1 MVYMANSK
9 ADDIFKEFKEHS
21 VSEFFKKNR
30 QMLGYSSMVRSLV
43 TVVHEYVTNS
53 LDACEEAGI
62 LPDIRVKVE
71 RLGDTKYRIS
81 VDDNGPGVPKGFI
94 GKALA
99 TVLAGTKFHRNVQ
112 QRGQQGI
119 GAAGCTLFAQIT
131 TGKPIHAVSYT
142 DTDSG
147 YSCDVSIDTMRNKP
161 VVSNLVQEG
170 PAQHTGLSV
179 SGEFDGVKYDTSDHG
194 VYEYLKRTALSNP
207 HVQIVFTDPNG
218 QEYSF
223 LRSVETI
230 PEKPKAARLHPLGLT
245 VNDMLD
251 LAHASGN
258 NKLSSFLTDTF
269 SRFSQGKVNELKEI
283 VGIDF
288 SMDPKKLT
296 WDDASKLVDGFKRVR
311 WIAPEAEHIVPIGK
325 KYVEL
330 TLKNI
335 INPEFMNVVE
345 RKPSVFKGGF
355 PFIVEA
361 AIAYGGSSGRQTD
374 SGYTGSIM
382 RFANRVPLLFDTGS
396 CGITEAVKQIQ
407 WKRYGIDID
416 NQPVS
421 VLVNISSVYIPYSGV
436 GKEAI
441 SPEEEIVEEI
451 KLALMDAARG
461 IQHYIH
467 GKQQLNYDTNRYK
480 TIMRYTNQLSENL
493 SELTGM
499 QKEAIHEALKRLVIE
514 HYPRVKEHAGA
525 DAKEEDEDA
534 QDEQD
539 EETGDSADA
548 QEQEQ

>member
-1 MVYMANSK
+1 MAANK

-21 VSEFFKKNR
+21 ISEFFKKNR

-62 LPDIRVKVE
+62 LPDLRVKIDK
-71 RLGDTKYRIS
+71 LGDTRYT
-81 VDDNGPGVPKGFI
+81 VLVEDNGPGIPKGFI

-131 TGKPIHAVSYT
+131 TGKPIHAVSHT
-142 DTDSG
+142 SVDSG
-147 YSCDVSIDTMRNKP
+147 YSCDVSIDTMHNKP
-161 VVSNLVQEG
+161 VVTNMVQEG
-170 PAQHTGLSV
+170 GAPHTGLMV
-179 SGEFDGVKYDTSDHG
+179 LGEFDGVKYDNSDHG

-207 HVQIVFTDPNG
+207 HVQIHFIDPSG
-218 QEYSF
+218 QESTF
-223 LRSVETI
+223 LRSVDTI
-230 PEKPKAARLHPLGLT
+230 PERPKAARLHPLGLT
-245 VNDMLD
+245 VNDILD
-251 LAHASGN
+251 LAHASGSN
-258 NKLSSFLTDTF
+258 RLSSFLTDTF
-269 SRFSQGKVNELKEI
+269 SRFSQGKVNELKDI

-288 SMDPKKLT
+288 SMDPKKMT
-296 WDDASKLVDGFKRVR
+296 WDDASKLVEGFKKVK
-311 WIAPEAEHIVPIGK
+311 WIAPESAHIVPIGK
-325 KYVEL
+325 RYIEL

-374 SGYTGSIM
+374 SGYTGNIM

-407 WKRYGIDID
+407 WKRYGIDMD

-441 SPEEEIVEEI
+441 SPEEEIVDEI
-451 KLALMDAARG
+451 KLALMDAARN

-480 TIMRYTNQLSENL
+480 TIMRYTNQLSQNL

-499 QKEAIHEALKRLVIE
+499 QKSAIHEALKKLVIE
-514 HYPRVKEHAGA
+514 HYPRVKEHISGDSGKDA
-525 DAKEEDEDA
+525 DEV
-534 QDEQD
+534 EQD
-539 EETGDSADA
+539 EVSTRNREDA
-548 QEQEQ
+548 EE

>member
-1 MVYMANSK
+1 MAANK

-21 VSEFFKKNR
+21 ISEFFKKNR

-62 LPDIRVKVE
+62 LPDLRVKIDK
-71 RLGDTKYRIS
+71 LGDTRYMVLIE
-81 VDDNGPGVPKGFI
+81 DNGPGIPKNFI

-131 TGKPIHAVSYT
+131 TGKPIHAVSHT
-142 DTDSG
+142 SIDGG
-147 YSCDVSIDTMRNKP
+147 YSCDVSIDTMHNKP
-161 VVSNLVQEG
+161 IVSNMAQEG
-170 PAQHTGLSV
+170 AAGHTGLAV
-179 SGEFDGVKYDTSDHG
+179 SGEFEGVKYDNSDHG

-207 HVQIVFTDPNG
+207 HVQIHFIDPSG
-218 QEYSF
+218 QESTF
-223 LRSVETI
+223 LRSVDTI
-230 PEKPKAARLHPLGLT
+230 PERPKAARLHPLGLA
-245 VNDMLD
+245 VNDILD
-251 LAHASGN
+251 LAHASGS
-258 NKLSSFLTDTF
+258 NKLSAFLTDTF
-269 SRFSQGKVNELKEI
+269 SRFSQGKVNELKDI

-296 WDDASKLVDGFKRVR
+296 WDDASKLVEGFKKVK
-311 WIAPEAEHIVPIGK
+311 WIAPESAHIVPIGK
-325 KYVEL
+325 KYIEL

-374 SGYTGSIM
+374 NGYTGNIM

-407 WKRYGIDID
+407 WKRYGIDMD

-441 SPEEEIVEEI
+441 SPEEEIVDEI
-451 KLALMDAARG
+451 KLALMDAARN

-480 TIMRYTNQLSENL
+480 TIMRYTNQLSQNL

-499 QKEAIHEALKRLVIE
+499 QKSAIHEALKKLVIE
-514 HYPRVKEHAGA
+514 HYPRVKEHASGDGSKDA
-525 DAKEEDEDA
+525 DEGEQNENGTDGKEDA
-534 QDEQD
+534 AE
-539 EETGDSADA
+539 
-548 QEQEQ
+548 